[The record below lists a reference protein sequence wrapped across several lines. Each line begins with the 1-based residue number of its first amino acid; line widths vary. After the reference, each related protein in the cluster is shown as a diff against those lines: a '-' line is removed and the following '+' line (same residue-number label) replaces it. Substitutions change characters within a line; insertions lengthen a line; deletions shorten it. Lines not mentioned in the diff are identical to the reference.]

1 MKDKVMSVRDNV
13 FKFAGSVQI
22 TDNIRKSDEGFLYC
36 DNVIVGRTGFQ
47 KYLGRELQGM
57 GFGDK
62 EVVEVLREEHE
73 VFSEETL
80 YSALGKPVTE
90 EHPLDDVTV
99 DNIKDLGKGS
109 ILTKLWRDGDNQ
121 MANIVITDKGLIN
134 QVENRKKRELSLGY
148 TTQLVREGNIVKQT
162 NIIINHLAVLK
173 YGRAGNAII
182 RDGIE
187 YNEKGE
193 EVMELD
199 LSKILKD
206 AGYSIV
212 RDKKDDDVKDEEKKE
227 KPVEKQDEEKVE
239 DEKEETKKEVK
250 DEVKEEE
257 KEQPKKE
264 DKKVDEEKE
273 EKEGKKTMD
282 KNEALKLLKDGLISP
297 DEFRSLVGEKKEKS
311 NIFTDAKTVDNLGAS
326 QVKIND
332 YSGINGDELNKHL
345 QAIHDNSFSMKEL
358 SSKIK
363 DTNEI
368 RNTIAQ
374 NSEFDIR
381 KLMGGK

>member
-1 MKDKVMSVRDNV
+1 
-13 FKFAGSVQI
+13 
-22 TDNIRKSDEGFLYC
+22 
-36 DNVIVGRTGFQ
+36 
-47 KYLGRELQGM
+47 M

-212 RDKKDDDVKDEEKKE
+212 RDKKDE
-227 KPVEKQDEEKVE
+227 
-239 DEKEETKKEVK
+239 EVK
-250 DEVKEEE
+250 DEVKEKE

-264 DKKVDEEKE
+264 DKKVEDEKE

-297 DEFRSLVGEKKEKS
+297 DEFRSLVGEKKEKG

-332 YSGINGDELNKHL
+332 YSAINGDELNKHL
-345 QAIHDNSFSMKEL
+345 QAIHDNNFSMKEL